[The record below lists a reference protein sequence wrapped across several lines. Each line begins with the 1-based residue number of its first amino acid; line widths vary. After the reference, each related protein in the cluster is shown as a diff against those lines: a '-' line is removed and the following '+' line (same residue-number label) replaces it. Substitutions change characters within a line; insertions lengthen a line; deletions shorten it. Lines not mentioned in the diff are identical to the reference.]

1 MAVLRRRRPSGINPH
16 GGVLSLAI
24 IEGRNFEATPPDSRL
39 IYLKIRSVYQEE
51 NTSINTDDR

>member
-1 MAVLRRRRPSGINPH
+1 MALLRRRRPSGINPH

-39 IYLKIRSVYQEE
+39 IYLKIRSVYQE
-51 NTSINTDDR
+51 NTSINTR